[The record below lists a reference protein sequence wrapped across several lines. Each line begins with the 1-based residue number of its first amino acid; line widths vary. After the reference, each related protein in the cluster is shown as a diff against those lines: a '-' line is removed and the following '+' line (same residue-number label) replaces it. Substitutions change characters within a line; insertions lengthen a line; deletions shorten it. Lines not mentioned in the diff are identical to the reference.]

1 MIARSSCATCTTA
14 RWRCGGGVT
23 GTIYRF
29 RAGESTGV
37 VLADARAMVASGQFV
52 LGE

>member
-1 MIARSSCATCTTA
+1 VRYVH
-14 RWRCGGGVT
+14 GGEVAVRGSVT